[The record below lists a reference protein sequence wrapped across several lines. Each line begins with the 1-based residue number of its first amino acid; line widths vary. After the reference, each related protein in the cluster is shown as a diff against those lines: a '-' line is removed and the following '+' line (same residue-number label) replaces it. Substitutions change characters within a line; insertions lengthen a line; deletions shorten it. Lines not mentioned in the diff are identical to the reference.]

1 MAKSKKT
8 KKAPKVSVARILGLC
23 LLGLL
28 AIGAV
33 ANVIIDLPK
42 EDEPIEETPNE
53 ETPNEETPNGKN
65 LSSVVIYDY
74 YDPEYE
80 EFTSVT
86 ITFETGM
93 TWAEWLNSGFNNL
106 QLEVSDGKI
115 GLYDKPEVLYQSSG
129 EDVLLTDIIDSTI
142 SYEFTI

>member
-42 EDEPIEETPNE
+42 EDEPIEETPD
-53 ETPNEETPNGKN
+53 EETPNGEN
-65 LSSVVIYDY
+65 LSSLVIKNY
-74 YDPEYE
+74 YDPEAQQ
-80 EFTSVT
+80 FKDVT

-93 TWAEWLNSGFNNL
+93 TWAEWLESEFNNL
-106 QLEVSDGKI
+106 QLEGLDGKI
-115 GLYDKPEVLYQSSG
+115 GLYNNPEKLYQVAG
-129 EDVLLTDIIDSTI
+129 ADVLLTDIIDSTI
-142 SYEFTI
+142 SYEFTV